1 MRHLTWIVLC
11 MAGMGFAAAACSDDS
26 EGASGAGG
34 SGGAAAGAAGS
45 AGTAGAAGKAGATNN
60 GGSAG
65 EAGASGGGGTTFPI
79 QCPGGSPVCDD
90 DNTAWTCTEFGPTM
104 TPCGNTEC
112 KNGKCTCSNDEQCKR
127 EGDESWVECG
137 CTDGQTVKKTTNEI
151 AACDVGTGACVEYKM
166 DTICKAVCKDNG
178 GDGKLTDMHMGT

>member
-11 MAGMGFAAAACSDDS
+11 TVGMCFAATACSDDS
-26 EGASGAGG
+26 EDVSQTGG
-34 SGGAAAGAAGS
+34 SGGAAAGSGGS
-45 AGTAGAAGKAGATNN
+45 AGKAGATNN

-65 EAGASGGGGTTFPI
+65 KAGASGGGGSTFPI
-79 QCPGGSPVCDD
+79 QCPGGTPVCDAT

-112 KNGKCTCSNDEQCKR
+112 KAGKCTCSSDDQCKV
-127 EGDESWVECG
+127 ENDKSWVECG

-151 AACDVGTGACVEYKM
+151 AACDTASGACVEYKM

-178 GDGKLTDMHMGT
+178 GDGELTDMHVEL